1 MGYYLCKKRLVEV
14 TFILRRFISSI
25 AILFGVVTLLFLL
38 FNFVPGDASRML
50 AGQRSDKKSMDMIRK
65 DLGLDQPK
73 VVQYLGFLNDLSPV
87 SFHSTRPSSFF
98 YFDQVKY
105 GKWHG
110 FRIGKVEVAFKSP
123 YLRRSYQ
130 SQKPVSSIIAET
142 FPNTFVL
149 AVSSMLFASV
159 LGIFL
164 GLVCGLKKDSWFDR
178 SALVLTSFGMSLPSF
193 FAAILIAWFFAF
205 KMRSF
210 TGLPLTGNLWEIDDM
225 GNGPFLQLQN
235 LILPALTLGIRPLSV
250 VTQLTRSSIID
261 VLSQDYI
268 RTAKAKG
275 LSTRKI
281 IYRHGLKNS
290 LNPVITGISGWFASM
305 MAGVIFVEYIFGWKG
320 LGYVVV
326 DALNSYDMP
335 VVAGCV
341 LTISIIFIVVN
352 LLVDFAYTLID
363 PRVKL
368 S

>member
-1 MGYYLCKKRLVEV
+1 MVTYL
-14 TFILRRFISSI
+14 LRRISSSI
-25 AILFGVVTLLFLL
+25 AILFGVVTLLFML
-38 FNFVPGDASRML
+38 FSLVPGDASRML
-50 AGQRSDKKSMDMIRK
+50 AGQRSDKKSIELIRK

-73 VVQYLGFLNDLSPV
+73 MVQYLGFLNDLSPV
-87 SFHSTRPSSFF
+87 SFHSANPTSFF
-98 YFDQVKY
+98 FFDTTKY

-110 FRIGKVEVAFKSP
+110 FRVGRTIVAFKAP

-130 SQKPVSSIIAET
+130 SQKPVSEIIGET
-142 FPNTFVL
+142 LPNTLVL
-149 AVSSMLFASV
+149 AFTSMLFASV

-178 SALVLTSFGMSLPSF
+178 SALVITSFGMSLPSF
-193 FAAILIAWFFAF
+193 FAAILIAWLFAF
-205 KMRSF
+205 KLHHL
-210 TGLPLTGNLWEIDDM
+210 TGLPLTGNLWEIDDL
-225 GNGPFLQLQN
+225 GNGPFLRLQN
-235 LILPALTLGIRPLSV
+235 LILPSLTLGIRPLSV
-250 VTQLTRSSIID
+250 VTQLTRSSILD

-275 LSTRKI
+275 LSTWNV

-352 LLVDFAYTLID
+352 LMVDFAYTLID
-363 PRVKL
+363 PRVEL
-368 S
+368 R